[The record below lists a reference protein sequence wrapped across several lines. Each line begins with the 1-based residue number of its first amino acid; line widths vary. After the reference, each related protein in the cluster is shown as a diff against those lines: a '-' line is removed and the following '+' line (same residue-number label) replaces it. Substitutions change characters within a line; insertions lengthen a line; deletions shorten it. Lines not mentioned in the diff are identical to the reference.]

1 MRFPVDEIWVDE
13 DAEEEPLT
21 KRILQAFPH
30 VSVARGAQ
38 MQQRLRSVTLSAD
51 PFARGKR
58 ILRLMRNKGAFVKP
72 CPGTPEYICCGLQI
86 IHTGQGCPM
95 DCRYCALQAYFNR
108 PVLEVFVNAD
118 DMVQELAQVLS
129 SRPDTFHRLCTGEF
143 TDSLALDPF
152 TGLAGRLGPV
162 VHKHRNASLELKT
175 KSDHVDHLLDMP
187 PTRRIIF
194 SFSLN
199 ARSTAQSEE
208 LRAASLSRRLAA
220 AGKAEAKGF
229 RVGFHF
235 DPVIPVPGWEEGYK
249 ETINRIYS
257 SVDARS
263 VAWISLGVIRFVPAL
278 KDVVRER
285 FGAVPYFH
293 DGFIRGLDGKQRLSV
308 GRRIEMY
315 RALSEH
321 IRRHSPDAR
330 IYLCMESPTVWREG
344 LGVSMESSTAL
355 AAYLDEAVKDSQSID
370 DQN

>member
-1 MRFPVDEIWVDE
+1 
-13 DAEEEPLT
+13 
-21 KRILQAFPH
+21 
-30 VSVARGAQ
+30 
-38 MQQRLRSVTLSAD
+38 MQQRLRSVTLRAD

-72 CPGTPEYICCGLQI
+72 CPGTPEYVCCGLQI
-86 IHTGQGCPM
+86 VHIGQGCPM

-108 PVLEVFVNAD
+108 PVLEVFVNAE
-118 DMVQELAQVLS
+118 DMVQELAHVLA

-143 TDSLALDPF
+143 TDSLALDPL
-152 TGLAGRLGPV
+152 TGLAVRLCAV
-162 VHKHRNASLELKT
+162 VGKHRNASLELKT
-175 KSDHVDHLLDMP
+175 KSDHVDHLLDIP
-187 PTRRIIF
+187 PSRRIVF

-199 ARSTAQSEE
+199 ARPTAHSEE

-220 AGKAEAKGF
+220 AGKAEAGGF

-235 DPVIPVPGWEEGYK
+235 DPVIPVSGWEEGYK
-249 ETINRIYS
+249 ETIDRIYS

-263 VAWISLGVIRFVPAL
+263 VAWISLGVIRFVPTL

-315 RALSEH
+315 RVLSEH

-330 IYLCMESPTVWREG
+330 IYLCMESPPVWREG

-370 DQN
+370 DQD